1 MKNMRRRKIV
11 SSVALNVVI
20 AVLAMLWLVPVF
32 WLVVSSFRAEQG
44 RIPPTSGRKASPSV
58 ITSDCLQTGSCLI
71 FPDGSATR
79 CWSPGAAVPSPRF
92 WC

>member
-32 WLVVSSFRAEQG
+32 WLVVSSLLPLAEKLHL
-44 RIPPTSGRKASPSV
+44 R
-58 ITSDCLQTGSCLI
+58 
-71 FPDGSATR
+71 
-79 CWSPGAAVPSPRF
+79 
-92 WC
+92 

>member
-1 MKNMRRRKIV
+1 MKNMRRRKLV

-44 RIPPTSGRKASPSV
+44 AYTSYLAEKLHPRQLRPAVYGQKAV
-58 ITSDCLQTGSCLI
+58 
-71 FPDGSATR
+71 
-79 CWSPGAAVPSPRF
+79 
-92 WC
+92 

>member
-44 RIPPTSGRKASPSV
+44 GVYLLPLAEKLHLR
-58 ITSDCLQTGSCLI
+58 
-71 FPDGSATR
+71 
-79 CWSPGAAVPSPRF
+79 
-92 WC
+92 

>member
-1 MKNMRRRKIV
+1 MNNMRRRKLV

-44 RIPPTSGRKASPSV
+44 GVYLLPLAEKLYPRQLRPAVYGQKAV
-58 ITSDCLQTGSCLI
+58 
-71 FPDGSATR
+71 
-79 CWSPGAAVPSPRF
+79 
-92 WC
+92 

>member
-1 MKNMRRRKIV
+1 MNNMRRRKLV

-44 RIPPTSGRKASPSV
+44 AYTSYLWPKSFTLGNYVRLF
-58 ITSDCLQTGSCLI
+58 TD
-71 FPDGSATR
+71 
-79 CWSPGAAVPSPRF
+79 
-92 WC
+92 

>member
-1 MKNMRRRKIV
+1 MNNMRRRKLV

-44 RIPPTSGRKASPSV
+44 AYHNTN
-58 ITSDCLQTGSCLI
+58 LI
-71 FPDGSATR
+71 CVHNG
-79 CWSPGAAVPSPRF
+79 W
-92 WC
+92 